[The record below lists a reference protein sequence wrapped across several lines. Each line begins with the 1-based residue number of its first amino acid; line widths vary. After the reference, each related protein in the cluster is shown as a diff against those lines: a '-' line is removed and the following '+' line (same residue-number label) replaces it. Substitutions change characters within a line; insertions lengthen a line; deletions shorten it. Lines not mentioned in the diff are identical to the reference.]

1 MSGLARENKVR
12 YINMYM
18 AGSAAY
24 QLEPVKPQKKAVRLP
39 KAPKQKRVLVYVDPM
54 TILGFAVALVMI
66 VSMAAGVMQLNKA
79 RSEEAVLEAY
89 VARLEQENEKLA
101 ETYREGYDLDEIR
114 RYAEAMGLVP
124 MSQVE
129 RIEIQ
134 VLEPAAPA
142 EPTAWENFRTFL
154 VGLFA

>member
-1 MSGLARENKVR
+1 MARQNEVR

-24 QLEPVKPQKKAVRLP
+24 ELEPVKPQKRAVRLP
-39 KAPKQKRVLVYVDPM
+39 RAPKQKRVLIYVDPM

-66 VSMAAGVMQLNKA
+66 VSMAVGVVQLKQTRA
-79 RSEEAVLEAY
+79 EAAALDAY
-89 VARLEQENEKLA
+89 IARLEEENRDLE
-101 ETYREGYDLDEIR
+101 EIYRQGYDLEQIR

-124 MSQVE
+124 MDQVE
-129 RIEIQ
+129 QIRIPVQQPE
-134 VLEPAAPA
+134 VPA

>member
-1 MSGLARENKVR
+1 MARQNEIR
-12 YINMYM
+12 YVNTYM

-24 QLEPVKPQKKAVRLP
+24 QLEPARPQKKAVRLP
-39 KAPKQKRVLVYVDPM
+39 KAPKQKKVLVYVDPM

-66 VSMAAGVMQLNKA
+66 VSMAVGVTQLKA
-79 RSEEAVLEAY
+79 SRAEEAALEAY
-89 VARLEQENEKLA
+89 VARLEQENEALA
-101 ETYREGYDLDEIR
+101 ETYRQGYDLEEIR